1 MTMNSERQLEPTVL
15 LSAILIK
22 SAVLCGSPGNE
33 KKSVCARV
41 CVCVCVCV
49 CLCLLFLFY
58 PSTVVVLIY
67 VFLCVQCSVLS

>member
-41 CVCVCVCV
+41 CVCVCVC
-49 CLCLLFLFY
+49 LCLLFLFY